1 MKTGNSDFA
10 YALLAPEAVRE
21 RCHEIFMM
29 AEASKLKHFEVHLEN
44 LNDAVELVLKEI
56 KVNYPNTNVPFHSR
70 WRHFQFGHRNLWFEL
85 AECLSTVSSV
95 ENARRRFDLAIVSVL
110 LDAGAGPDWQYND
123 KKTGIVQGR
132 SEGLALASI
141 RLLES
146 GLLSLNG
153 EDEPFRVDA
162 EALKKLNAK
171 KLGEAFQV
179 SAANP
184 LLGLD
189 NRASLLNRLG
199 AALLEKHEMF
209 GRDGTF
215 RPGNLFDYLSKKKV
229 KGTVEAR
236 DILIALLHGFGSIWP
251 DGEWLGNIPIGDVGY
266 HSSLSRKDITNR
278 MIPFHKLSQWMTYSL
293 IEPLEEAGVK
303 VINLDNLTGLPEY
316 RNGGLFLDTKVLKV
330 SNAQDL
336 ITLHQLKSSL
346 VVEWRA
352 LTVALL
358 DKLAEEVRR
367 RTGNDATSLP
377 LASVLQ
383 GGTWSAGRRIAS
395 QLRKGGTPPLSLQ
408 SSGTIF

>member
-29 AEASKLKHFEVHLEN
+29 AEASKLEHFEVHLEN
-44 LNDAVELVLKEI
+44 LNDAVDLVLEEI
-56 KVNYPNTNVPFHSR
+56 KVNYPNKNVPFHSR

-85 AECLSTVSSV
+85 EECLSTVSSM

-123 KKTGIVQGR
+123 KKTGIVKGR

-189 NRASLLNRLG
+189 NRTSLLNRLG

-215 RPGNLFDYLSKKKV
+215 RPGNLFDYL
-229 KGTVEAR
+229 
-236 DILIALLHGFGSIWP
+236 
-251 DGEWLGNIPIGDVGY
+251 
-266 HSSLSRKDITNR
+266 
-278 MIPFHKLSQWMTYSL
+278 
-293 IEPLEEAGVK
+293 
-303 VINLDNLTGLPEY
+303 
-316 RNGGLFLDTKVLKV
+316 
-330 SNAQDL
+330 
-336 ITLHQLKSSL
+336 
-346 VVEWRA
+346 
-352 LTVALL
+352 
-358 DKLAEEVRR
+358 
-367 RTGNDATSLP
+367 
-377 LASVLQ
+377 
-383 GGTWSAGRRIAS
+383 
-395 QLRKGGTPPLSLQ
+395 
-408 SSGTIF
+408 